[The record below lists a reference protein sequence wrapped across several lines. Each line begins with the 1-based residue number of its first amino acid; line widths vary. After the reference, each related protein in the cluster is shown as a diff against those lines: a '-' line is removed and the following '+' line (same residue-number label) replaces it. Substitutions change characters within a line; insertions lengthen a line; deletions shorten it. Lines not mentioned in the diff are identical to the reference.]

1 MALSSRIPE
10 SYASQL
16 PVSGILAFLKSDL
29 ARRMAEAGSRGGLFR
44 EQPFVLGIEANR
56 VNPDFPEDETVLV
69 QGIID
74 AYFEEGGELVLVDYK
89 TDAVK
94 EPQKLIGRYQVQLDL
109 YERALQQITG
119 KRVKEK
125 LIYSVSLRQTVRL

>member
-1 MALSSRIPE
+1 M
-10 SYASQL
+10 
-16 PVSGILAFLKSDL
+16 
-29 ARRMAEAGSRGGLFR
+29 
-44 EQPFVLGIEANR
+44 
-56 VNPDFPEDETVLV
+56 
-69 QGIID
+69 
-74 AYFEEGGELVLVDYK
+74 LVDYK

-94 EPQKLIGRYQVQLDL
+94 EPQELIGRYQVQLDL